1 MKKLIKILALSIL
14 LLLVTQFSNAQEIV
28 INKYKFG
35 EGLEFSGIDN
45 NYKMEISG
53 YLQPYIDSKKYLDNN
68 DSSSYNRMRMRRARL
83 NFSGSSK
90 KEKISY
96 RLQLDLTGGGEA

>member
-14 LLLVTQFSNAQEIV
+14 LLLVTQLSNAQEIV

-53 YLQPYIDSKKYLDNN
+53 YLQPYIDSKK
-68 DSSSYNRMRMRRARL
+68 
-83 NFSGSSK
+83 
-90 KEKISY
+90 
-96 RLQLDLTGGGEA
+96 

>member
-1 MKKLIKILALSIL
+1 MKNLKRILPLSIL
-14 LLLVTQFSNAQEIV
+14 LLLVVQYSSAQEIV
-28 INKYKFG
+28 LNKYKFG
-35 EGLEFSGIDN
+35 EGLEFSGNDN

-90 KEKISY
+90 KEK
-96 RLQLDLTGGGEA
+96 RLDEIN